1 MKLKR
6 PAANSIIKWSWIVWG
21 ASAAICIFFL
31 IGLLIFYPNAKLLFT
46 EISGYLSFLWFGIFF
61 IGCSAFALASFLTLW
76 KNLPKNK
83 LAKLLLM
90 PVVTLVFPFYLI
102 VKIIEPKIL
111 FSKIK
116 QQKIKILKPTK
127 AKFQILL
134 KTLIVLF
141 VILPLWLIVYIGTW
155 FTVKENLGLT
165 NAAIGIAGTG
175 SMFPTFPKRDD
186 LSREEQ
192 RNVTVATPGMIR
204 YPNGIVINGF
214 RILGHEISRGDI
226 VAFDNEK
233 TYEITIRDGAPA
245 GFVKRVVAIEGD
257 KVEVRGGIFYL
268 NGQPQKEPYV
278 ARSQSTFGGD
288 FLAECKVLEVPQGDV
303 FVMGDNRK
311 ASDDSRMEVGFV
323 KLTDINHVLPWSS
336 QVGELKS
343 GWHDPSNDLEDSA
356 KIRIDKS
363 KFVDLLN
370 AERKKAKA
378 SPLKY
383 QPKLEVSAGL
393 RGTKILEFDDLS
405 WEATRSGYQMWKAMR
420 DAKYSNITYGEAPSL
435 GLYDAE
441 ELIENRFSF
450 PDSKKFLLNKDY
462 QEIGIAETEI
472 ISNGCPKQIT
482 VIHVAGYVPPNYKQE
497 VVDSWKHAADSLKE
511 IQPSWEESK
520 QWSNYASRKADID
533 RITQIISIRISRMN
547 SIYTTM
553 SANKWLSNEQ
563 TNWVKEDEAL
573 YKEQESL
580 ASKLNGN

>member
-1 MKLKR
+1 VKLKR

-21 ASAAICIFFL
+21 ASALICIIFL
-31 IGLLIFYPNAKLLFT
+31 LVLLIVYKDTDLIFTKISSLLTFSW
-46 EISGYLSFLWFGIFF
+46 IGIFI

-76 KNLPKNK
+76 RNLPKNILVK
-83 LAKLLLM
+83 ILLL
-90 PVVTLVFPFYLI
+90 PIVVLVFPFYLL
-102 VKIIEPKIL
+102 VKIIEPKKL
-111 FSKIK
+111 FSSIK
-116 QQKIKILKPTK
+116 QQKIKILKPSK
-127 AKFQILL
+127 AKFQTLA
-134 KTLIVLF
+134 KALIVFF
-141 VILPLWLIVYIGTW
+141 VILPLWLLVYIGTW
-155 FTVKENLGLT
+155 FTVKDNLGLT

-175 SMFPTFPKRDD
+175 SMYPTFPKRDD

-192 RNVTVATPGMIR
+192 RNVTVATPGMLR
-204 YPNGIVINGF
+204 YPNGIVFNGF
-214 RILGHEISRGDI
+214 RVLGHEISRGDI
-226 VAFDNEK
+226 VKFDNEK
-233 TYEITIRDGAPA
+233 TYEITSRDGAPA
-245 GFVKRVVAIEGD
+245 GFVKRVVAIGGD
-257 KVEVRGGIFYL
+257 KVEVRDGIFYL

-278 ARSQSTFGGD
+278 ARPRSTFGGD
-288 FLAECKVLEVPQGDV
+288 FLAECKVLAVPLGEV

-323 KLTDINHVLPWSS
+323 KLTDIHHVLPWGS

-343 GWHDPSNDLEDSA
+343 GWHDPARDLEDSA
-356 KIRIDKS
+356 KIRMDKG

-393 RGTKILEFDDLS
+393 RGNKMLEFDDLS

-441 ELIENRFSF
+441 ELLENRFSF
-450 PDSKKFLLNKDY
+450 PESKKFLLNNDY
-462 QEIGIAETEI
+462 QEIGISESEV

-482 VIHVAGYVPPNYKQE
+482 VIHVAGYVPPNYKQD
-497 VVDSWKHAADSLKE
+497 VIDSWKHAVDSLKE

-520 QWSNYASRKADID
+520 QWSNYASRKADTD
-533 RITQIISIRISRMN
+533 RITQTISIRISRMN

-553 SANKWLSNEQ
+553 SANKWLSDEQ
-563 TNWVKEDEAL
+563 NNWIKEDETL
-573 YKEQESL
+573 FKEQESL